1 MDFTQVLGHKSTIE
15 NLQNAIKKGQIS
27 HSYLFEGEES
37 IGKRM
42 VALSFAKTLLCK
54 KQGLQPCNNCNSC
67 LKFDNFNHPD
77 FELIEPEKDKIKR
90 DEIKNIIDNINIAP
104 LESPRRIFI
113 IDNSD
118 KIGVEGQ
125 NALLKTLEEPPS
137 YINIILITSNINK
150 LIPTI
155 LSRCER
161 IKFYPVETK
170 KIGEFLV
177 SKYDKTIEE
186 ASFISHFTKGSV
198 GRAITLSET
207 PEFFEMREEVLN
219 IIDSII
225 KGDKFKAFSS
235 MDFFLNNKEDYEEI
249 LDIIIY
255 WFRDLIL
262 YKELGNTELLVN
274 KDKTSLLSSQSF
286 LKEGQINDIIN
297 RIMDTKKDIRGNVN
311 YQLAMETMLLSMQE
325 V

>member
-15 NLQNAIKKGQIS
+15 NLQNAIKKGQVS

>member
-15 NLQNAIKKGQIS
+15 NLQNAIKKGQVS

-137 YINIILITSNINK
+137 YINIVLITSNINK

>member
-15 NLQNAIKKGQIS
+15 NLQNAIKKGQVS

-137 YINIILITSNINK
+137 YINIVLITSNINK

-297 RIMDTKKDIRGNVN
+297 RTMNTKKDIKRNIN

>member
-15 NLQNAIKKGQIS
+15 NLQNAIKKGQVS

-297 RIMDTKKDIRGNVN
+297 RTMDTKKDIKRNIN
-311 YQLAMETMLLSMQE
+311 YQLAIETMLLSMQE